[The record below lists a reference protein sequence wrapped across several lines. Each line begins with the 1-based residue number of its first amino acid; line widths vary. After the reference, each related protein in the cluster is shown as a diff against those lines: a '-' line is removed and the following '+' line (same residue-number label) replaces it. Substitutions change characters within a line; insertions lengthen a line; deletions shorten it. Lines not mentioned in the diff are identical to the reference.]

1 MLLLKRK
8 RKMIKIIIGIAIGFM
23 VCTYYPSLS
32 PIAKY
37 KFLESG
43 GPRDA
48 LVNTLKE
55 IK

>member
-1 MLLLKRK
+1 L
-8 RKMIKIIIGIAIGFM
+8 IKIIIGVAIGIM
-23 VCTYYPSLS
+23 LCNYYPSIV
-32 PIAKY
+32 PVAKY

-43 GPRDA
+43 GPRDS

>member
-1 MLLLKRK
+1 L
-8 RKMIKIIIGIAIGFM
+8 IKIVIGLVIG
-23 VCTYYPSLS
+23 VVLCTYYPSIA
-32 PIAKY
+32 PVAKY

-43 GPRDA
+43 GPRDT

>member
-1 MLLLKRK
+1 
-8 RKMIKIIIGIAIGFM
+8 

-43 GPRDA
+43 GARDS

-55 IK
+55 IN

>member
-1 MLLLKRK
+1 
-8 RKMIKIIIGIAIGFM
+8 MIKIIIGIVIGFV
-23 VCTYYPSLS
+23 VCNYYPELS

-43 GPRDA
+43 GARDS

-55 IK
+55 IN

>member
-1 MLLLKRK
+1 
-8 RKMIKIIIGIAIGFM
+8 MIKIIIGMVIGFM
-23 VCTYYPSLS
+23 VCNYYPSLS

-43 GPRDA
+43 GARDT

>member
-1 MLLLKRK
+1 MV
-8 RKMIKIIIGIAIGFM
+8 KIIFCVVIGFM
-23 VCTYYPSLS
+23 LCSYYPSVV

-43 GPRDA
+43 GARDT

-55 IK
+55 SK

>member
-1 MLLLKRK
+1 
-8 RKMIKIIIGIAIGFM
+8 MIKIIIGIVIGFM
-23 VCTYYPSLS
+23 LCNYYPSIV
-32 PIAKY
+32 PVAKY

-43 GPRDA
+43 GPRDS

>member
-1 MLLLKRK
+1 
-8 RKMIKIIIGIAIGFM
+8 MIKIVIGLVIG
-23 VCTYYPSLS
+23 VVLCTYYPSIA
-32 PIAKY
+32 PVAKY

-43 GPRDA
+43 GPRDT

>member
-1 MLLLKRK
+1 
-8 RKMIKIIIGIAIGFM
+8 MIKIIIGVVVGFM
-23 VCTYYPSLS
+23 LCSYYPSVV

-43 GPRDA
+43 GARDT